1 MKALKRVES
10 IAVCCITVLNPKSF
24 CFFWSILIHQFS
36 IISLGSWRGRMISWN
51 YILDL
56 HLYGWGGWQDNRKRK
71 TCKGGSLKLYHR
83 LPICSDHYLLLLDK
97 TGCCAVVM
105 AMSATPTSLINEKF
119 QHWTFLHVL
128 LAIKAKGKGPL
139 TKGRQKDHGPC
150 RLYGSPNQQNL
161 HTFVSIGSD

>member
-1 MKALKRVES
+1 MES

-51 YILDL
+51 YILNL

-139 TKGRQKDHGPC
+139 QRVDKRTMVHAGCMTALTSKTCIHLYLLVQIK
-150 RLYGSPNQQNL
+150 RLEKL
-161 HTFVSIGSD
+161 